1 MMLFSKEELEQ
12 AASLVYAHMPPT
24 PQFAWPLLEQ
34 RTGAKVWVKH
44 ENHTPT
50 GAFKIRGGFT
60 FIDWLKRHHP
70 DAAGVVT
77 ATRGNHGQSQA
88 LAATQA
94 GLRAKIIVPY
104 GNSAGKNKAMQAFG
118 ADVMEF
124 GRDFDEARLEV
135 ARQAEQ
141 EGLFPVPPYHP
152 EIVRGVATYT
162 LELLT
167 AVPDMDTLYVPIGC
181 GSGICGA
188 IMARDAL
195 GLETKIVGVV
205 SSEAEGAKL
214 SFEAGR
220 LIQTESADTFA
231 DGLAVRSPVAQAF
244 EVYAQGAQRIVS
256 VSEGEIAE
264 AIRIYFHDT
273 HNLVEGAGAA
283 SLAAFLQE
291 HDAMQGKV
299 VGVIL
304 SGGNID
310 LPVYL
315 NILNGGQG
323 RPIQT

>member
-124 GRDFDEARLEV
+124 GKDFDEARLEV